1 MLEFWRNPEF
11 VRHLR
16 AELRPPRA
24 ITAAF
29 LAVVVCA
36 LAGLAC
42 WASEHENLRVFF
54 RTFHGWLVGIQFV
67 GLAFWCASGCGQA
80 ITRERELKTY
90 DFLKTT
96 RLTAGEIVLGKILGA
111 PIMGYF
117 VVGCTLPISLAVG
130 ALGGYGLGTLVGVYV
145 LLLAFALFV
154 SLMGLWLSM
163 LLEKSS
169 SAAVAI
175 LTLLPIG
182 WTFSLGY
189 SPFSG
194 LGSLSAVPTI
204 FSLYG
209 LKDEP
214 TLLRPTLFGMATPSL
229 VVSLLLYAAFGAWL
243 ALMLVRNLKKDREQI
258 VLLSRWQAVGFGA
271 FLNVLLYAFL
281 NPQALTSTAA
291 YHTIRPEEV
300 ATLAMAMNGLFI
312 FVVGLATL
320 TPHERLKV
328 WWRRRA
334 AGEEKY
340 FSESG
345 LAWPWLIAVALVA
358 YVLLIAEAA
367 GLRSAVGF
375 ERWHLGQAAIQLLV
389 LLVFAGRDVMFLQW
403 CNLTRMKRPLV
414 KGVLYLMLYYF
425 AVSILGIVVAAT
437 TGSESNMVFDALT
450 PYGPFMTGGAGLARL
465 SPAIYI
471 GLGVQMAFILLIL
484 KAIAMR
490 LSRPAISGATAAAV

>member
-1 MLEFWRNPEF
+1 
-11 VRHLR
+11 
-16 AELRPPRA
+16 
-24 ITAAF
+24 
-29 LAVVVCA
+29 
-36 LAGLAC
+36 
-42 WASEHENLRVFF
+42 
-54 RTFHGWLVGIQFV
+54 
-67 GLAFWCASGCGQA
+67 
-80 ITRERELKTY
+80 
-90 DFLKTT
+90 
-96 RLTAGEIVLGKILGA
+96 
-111 PIMGYF
+111 
-117 VVGCTLPISLAVG
+117 
-130 ALGGYGLGTLVGVYV
+130 
-145 LLLAFALFV
+145 
-154 SLMGLWLSM
+154 
-163 LLEKSS
+163 
-169 SAAVAI
+169 
-175 LTLLPIG
+175 
-182 WTFSLGY
+182 
-189 SPFSG
+189 
-194 LGSLSAVPTI
+194 
-204 FSLYG
+204 
-209 LKDEP
+209 
-214 TLLRPTLFGMATPSL
+214 
-229 VVSLLLYAAFGAWL
+229 
-243 ALMLVRNLKKDREQI
+243 
-258 VLLSRWQAVGFGA
+258 
-271 FLNVLLYAFL
+271 
-281 NPQALTSTAA
+281 
-291 YHTIRPEEV
+291 
-300 ATLAMAMNGLFI
+300 MAMNGLFI